1 MKIIVKNG
9 TYFYFFENNNHLY
22 YTVFEVLIMNYIK
35 RQHYLNFLRRHRD
48 RQIIKVVSGVRR
60 AGKSVLFQLY
70 KEELLADG
78 VDENQIISIN
88 FEDLSYYD
96 LRNFQTLFA
105 YIKEQ
110 LVGEKTYYIFLDE
123 IQHVEK
129 FELVAD
135 SLFILPN
142 VDLYLTGSNAY
153 FMSSKLATNLT
164 GRYIEIEVLPLSF
177 AEYLSGQPLSE
188 NQNKAEIFNDY
199 LFSAFPYLLQTSS
212 YAEKIDYLRGIYHSI
227 LLNDIVTRLGNP
239 NPTIIERIVRNL
251 LSNTGSLIST
261 NKIRNTLVS
270 QNTSISHD
278 TLEKYLKAL
287 TDSLLFYSVPR
298 FDVKGRAL
306 LQRLEIYYP
315 VDLGLRHLLIPDHKE
330 DFGHILENIIFLE
343 LRRRY
348 SQVYVGN
355 LDKYEVDFIV
365 VTDIGHY
372 AYYQVSET
380 TLNPETLERELR
392 PLEAIKDQFPKY
404 LLTMDTIQPTANYN
418 GIEKKNIID
427 WLLEK

>member
-1 MKIIVKNG
+1 
-9 TYFYFFENNNHLY
+9 
-22 YTVFEVLIMNYIK
+22 MNYIK
-35 RQHYLNFLRRHRD
+35 RPHYLDFLRRHRD

-70 KEELLADG
+70 KEELLATG
-78 VDENQIISIN
+78 VDEDQIISIN

-96 LRNFQTLFA
+96 LRHFQTLFA
-105 YIKEQ
+105 YIKER
-110 LVGEKTYYIFLDE
+110 LVEEKTYYIFLDE

-153 FMSSKLATNLT
+153 FMSSQLATNLT
-164 GRYIEIEVLPLSF
+164 GRYVEIEVLPLSF
-177 AEYLSGQPLSE
+177 EEYLSGQFLSE
-188 NQNKAEIFNDY
+188 NLNTTEIFNNY

-212 YAEKIDYLRGIYHSI
+212 YAEKIDYLRGIYNSI

-239 NPTIIERIVRNL
+239 NPTIIERIVRTL
-251 LSNTGSLIST
+251 LSSTGSLIST

-270 QNTSISHD
+270 QNVSISHN
-278 TLEKYLKAL
+278 TLENYLTTL

-306 LQRLEIYYP
+306 LQRLEKYYP

-330 DFGHILENIIFLE
+330 DFGHILENIVYLE

-348 SQVYVGN
+348 AQVYVGN
-355 LDKYEVDFIV
+355 LDKYEVDFVV
-365 VTDIGHY
+365 VTDVGHY

-380 TLNPETLERELR
+380 TLSPETLERELR

>member
-1 MKIIVKNG
+1 
-9 TYFYFFENNNHLY
+9 
-22 YTVFEVLIMNYIK
+22 MNYIK

-78 VDENQIISIN
+78 VAEDQIISIN

-110 LVGEKTYYIFLDE
+110 LNEDKTYYIFLDE

-153 FMSSKLATNLT
+153 FMSSELATNLS
-164 GRYIEIEVLPLSF
+164 GRYVEIEVLPLSF
-177 AEYLSGQPLSE
+177 EEYLSAQPLSE
-188 NQNKAEIFNDY
+188 DTNTAEIFNNY

-239 NPTIIERIVRNL
+239 NPTIIERIVRTL
-251 LSNTGSLIST
+251 LSSTGSLIST

-270 QNTSISHD
+270 QNVSISHN
-278 TLEKYLKAL
+278 TLEDYLTTL

-306 LQRLEIYYP
+306 LQRLEKYYP
-315 VDLGLRHLLIPDHKE
+315 VDLGLRNLLLPDHKE
-330 DFGHILENIIFLE
+330 DIGHILENIVYLE

-348 SQVYVGN
+348 SHVYVGN
-355 LDKYEVDFIV
+355 LDKYEVDFVV
-365 VTDIGHY
+365 VTDVGHY

-380 TLNPETLERELR
+380 TLASETLERELR

-404 LLTMDTIQPTANYN
+404 LLTMDTIKPTANYN
-418 GIEKKNIID
+418 GIEKKNIIN

>member
-1 MKIIVKNG
+1 
-9 TYFYFFENNNHLY
+9 
-22 YTVFEVLIMNYIK
+22 MNYIK
-35 RQHYLNFLRRHRD
+35 RPHYLDFLKRHRD

-70 KEELLADG
+70 KEELLATG
-78 VDENQIISIN
+78 VDEDQIISIN
-88 FEDLSYYD
+88 FEDLSYYE
-96 LRNFQTLFA
+96 LRHFQTLFA
-105 YIKEQ
+105 YIKER
-110 LVGEKTYYIFLDE
+110 LAEEKTYYIFLDE

-153 FMSSKLATNLT
+153 FMSSQLATNLT
-164 GRYIEIEVLPLSF
+164 GRYVEIEVLPLSF
-177 AEYLSGQPLSE
+177 EEYLSGQSLSK
-188 NQNKAEIFNDY
+188 NLNTTEIFNNY

-212 YAEKIDYLRGIYHSI
+212 YAEKIDYLRGIYNSI

-239 NPTIIERIVRNL
+239 NPTIIERIVRTL
-251 LSNTGSLIST
+251 LSSTGSLIST

-270 QNTSISHD
+270 QNVSISHN
-278 TLEKYLKAL
+278 TLENYLTTL

-298 FDVKGRAL
+298 FDVKGREL
-306 LQRLEIYYP
+306 LQRLEKYYP
-315 VDLGLRHLLIPDHKE
+315 VNVGLRQLLLPDHKE
-330 DFGHILENIIFLE
+330 DIGHILENIVYLE
-343 LRRRY
+343 LKRRY

-355 LDKYEVDFIV
+355 LDKYEVDFVV
-365 VTDIGHY
+365 VTDVGHY

-380 TLNPETLERELR
+380 TLAPETLERELR

>member
-9 TYFYFFENNNHLY
+9 TYLYFFENNNHLY

-78 VDENQIISIN
+78 VAEDQIISIN

-96 LRNFQTLFA
+96 LRHFQTLFA
-105 YIKEQ
+105 YIKEK
-110 LVGEKTYYIFLDE
+110 LAEEKKYYIFLDE

-129 FELVAD
+129 FELIAD

-153 FMSSKLATNLT
+153 FMSSELATNLT
-164 GRYIEIEVLPLSF
+164 GRYVEIEVLPLSF
-177 AEYLSGQPLSE
+177 EEYLSAQPLSE
-188 NQNKAEIFNDY
+188 DTNTAAIFNNY

-251 LSNTGSLIST
+251 LSSTGSLIST
-261 NKIRNTLVS
+261 NKIRNTLVR

-306 LQRLEIYYP
+306 LQRLEKYYP

-330 DFGHILENIIFLE
+330 DFGHILENIVYLE

-348 SQVYVGN
+348 AQVYVGN
-355 LDKYEVDFIV
+355 LDKYEVDFVV
-365 VTDIGHY
+365 VTDVGHY

-380 TLNPETLERELR
+380 TLSPETLERELR

>member
-1 MKIIVKNG
+1 
-9 TYFYFFENNNHLY
+9 
-22 YTVFEVLIMNYIK
+22 MNYIK

-78 VDENQIISIN
+78 VAEDQIISIN

-96 LRNFQTLFA
+96 LRHFQTLFA
-105 YIKEQ
+105 YIKEK
-110 LVGEKTYYIFLDE
+110 LAEEKKYYIFLDE

-129 FELVAD
+129 FELIAD

-153 FMSSKLATNLT
+153 FMSSELATNLT
-164 GRYIEIEVLPLSF
+164 GRYVEIEVLPLSF
-177 AEYLSGQPLSE
+177 EEYLSAQPLSE
-188 NQNKAEIFNDY
+188 DTNTAAIFNNY

-251 LSNTGSLIST
+251 LSSTGSLIST

-306 LQRLEIYYP
+306 LQRLEKYYP

-355 LDKYEVDFIV
+355 LDKYEVDFVV
-365 VTDIGHY
+365 VTDLGHY

-380 TLNPETLERELR
+380 TLAPETLERELR

>member
-1 MKIIVKNG
+1 M
-9 TYFYFFENNNHLY
+9 Y
-22 YTVFEVLIMNYIK
+22 YTIFEVLIMNYIK
-35 RQHYLNFLRRHRD
+35 RQQYLNFLRRHRD
-48 RQIIKVVSGVRR
+48 KQIIKVVSGVRR
-60 AGKSVLFQLY
+60 SGKSVLFQLY

-96 LRNFQTLFA
+96 LRHFQTLFA

-110 LVGEKTYYIFLDE
+110 LIGEKTYYIFLDE

-153 FMSSKLATNLT
+153 FMSSNLATNLT
-164 GRYIEIEVLPLSF
+164 GRYVEIEVLPLSF
-177 AEYLSGQPLSE
+177 AEYLSGQNLPE
-188 NQNKAEIFNDY
+188 NQNTTKIFNDY

-239 NPTIIERIVRNL
+239 NPTIIERIVRTL
-251 LSNTGSLIST
+251 LSSTGSVIST
-261 NKIRNTLVS
+261 NKIRNTLDS
-270 QNTSISHD
+270 QNVSISHN
-278 TLEKYLKAL
+278 TLEDYLTTL

-306 LQRLEIYYP
+306 LQRLEKYYP
-315 VDLGLRHLLIPDHKE
+315 VDLGLRHLLLTDHKE
-330 DFGHILENIIFLE
+330 DTGHVLENIVYLE

-355 LDKYEVDFIV
+355 LDKYEVDFVV
-365 VTDIGHY
+365 VTDVGHY

-380 TLNPETLERELR
+380 TLAPETLERELR

>member
-1 MKIIVKNG
+1 
-9 TYFYFFENNNHLY
+9 
-22 YTVFEVLIMNYIK
+22 MNYIK
-35 RQHYLNFLRRHRD
+35 RPHYLDFLRRHRD
-48 RQIIKVVSGVRR
+48 RPIIKVVSGVRR

-70 KEELLADG
+70 KEELLATG
-78 VDENQIISIN
+78 VDEDQIIFIN

-96 LRNFQTLFA
+96 LRHFQTLFA
-105 YIKEQ
+105 YIKDQ
-110 LVGEKTYYIFLDE
+110 LVSKKTYYIFLDE
-123 IQHVEK
+123 IQYVEK

-135 SLFILPN
+135 SLFILAN

-153 FMSSKLATNLT
+153 FMSSQLATNLT
-164 GRYIEIEVLPLSF
+164 GRYVEIEVLPLSF
-177 AEYLSGQPLSE
+177 EEYLSGQSLTK
-188 NQNKAEIFNDY
+188 NLNTTEIFNNY

-212 YAEKIDYLRGIYHSI
+212 YDEKIDYLRGIYNSI
-227 LLNDIVTRLGNP
+227 LLNDIVTRLGKP
-239 NPTIIERIVRNL
+239 NPTIIERIVRTL
-251 LSNTGSLIST
+251 LSSTGSLIST

-270 QNTSISHD
+270 QNVSISHN
-278 TLEKYLKAL
+278 TLENYLTTL

-306 LQRLEIYYP
+306 LQRLEKYYP
-315 VDLGLRHLLIPDHKE
+315 VDLGLRHLLLPDHKE
-330 DFGHILENIIFLE
+330 DIRHILENMVYLE

-355 LDKYEVDFIV
+355 LDKYEVDFVV
-365 VTDIGHY
+365 VTDLGHY

-380 TLNPETLERELR
+380 TLAPETLERELR

>member
-1 MKIIVKNG
+1 
-9 TYFYFFENNNHLY
+9 
-22 YTVFEVLIMNYIK
+22 MNYIK
-35 RQHYLNFLRRHRD
+35 RPHYLDFLRKHRD
-48 RQIIKVVSGVRR
+48 RPIIKVVSGVRR

-70 KEELLADG
+70 KEELLATG
-78 VDENQIISIN
+78 VDEDQIIFIN

-96 LRNFQTLFA
+96 LRHFQTLFA
-105 YIKEQ
+105 YIKDQ
-110 LVGEKTYYIFLDE
+110 LVSKKTYYIFLDE
-123 IQHVEK
+123 IQYVEK

-135 SLFILPN
+135 SLFILAN

-153 FMSSKLATNLT
+153 FMSSQLATNLT
-164 GRYIEIEVLPLSF
+164 GRYVEIEVLPLSF
-177 AEYLSGQPLSE
+177 EEYLSGQSLTE
-188 NQNKAEIFNDY
+188 NLNTTEIFNNY

-212 YAEKIDYLRGIYHSI
+212 YDEKIDYLRGIYNSI
-227 LLNDIVTRLGNP
+227 LLNDIVTRLGKP
-239 NPTIIERIVRNL
+239 NPTIIERIVRTL
-251 LSNTGSLIST
+251 LSSTGSLIST

-270 QNTSISHD
+270 QNVSISHN
-278 TLEKYLKAL
+278 TLENYLTTL

-306 LQRLEIYYP
+306 LQRLEKYYP
-315 VDLGLRHLLIPDHKE
+315 VDLGLRHLLLPDHKE
-330 DFGHILENIIFLE
+330 DIRHILENMVYLE

-355 LDKYEVDFIV
+355 LDKYEVDFVV
-365 VTDIGHY
+365 VTDLGHY

-380 TLNPETLERELR
+380 TLAPETLERELR
-392 PLEAIKDQFPKY
+392 PLEVIKDQFPKY

>member
-1 MKIIVKNG
+1 
-9 TYFYFFENNNHLY
+9 
-22 YTVFEVLIMNYIK
+22 MNYIK
-35 RQHYLNFLRRHRD
+35 RPHYLDFLRRHRD
-48 RQIIKVVSGVRR
+48 RPIIKVVSGVRR

-70 KEELLADG
+70 KEELLATG
-78 VDENQIISIN
+78 VDEDQIIFIN

-96 LRNFQTLFA
+96 LRHFQTLFA
-105 YIKEQ
+105 YIKDQ
-110 LVGEKTYYIFLDE
+110 LVSKKTYYIFLDE
-123 IQHVEK
+123 IQYVEK

-135 SLFILPN
+135 SLFILAN

-153 FMSSKLATNLT
+153 FMSIQLATNLT
-164 GRYIEIEVLPLSF
+164 GRYVEIEVLPLSF
-177 AEYLSGQPLSE
+177 EEYLSGQSLTE
-188 NQNKAEIFNDY
+188 NLNTTEIFNNY

-212 YAEKIDYLRGIYHSI
+212 YDEKIDYLRGIYNSI
-227 LLNDIVTRLGNP
+227 LLNDIVTRLGKP
-239 NPTIIERIVRNL
+239 NPTIIERIVRTL
-251 LSNTGSLIST
+251 LSSTGSLIST

-270 QNTSISHD
+270 QNVSISHN
-278 TLEKYLKAL
+278 TLENYLTTL

-306 LQRLEIYYP
+306 LQRLEKYYP
-315 VDLGLRHLLIPDHKE
+315 VDLGLRHLLLPDHKE
-330 DFGHILENIIFLE
+330 DIRHILENMVYLE

-355 LDKYEVDFIV
+355 LDKYEVDFVV
-365 VTDIGHY
+365 VTDLGHY

-380 TLNPETLERELR
+380 TLAPETLERELR

-404 LLTMDTIQPTANYN
+404 LLTMDTIHPTANYN

>member
-1 MKIIVKNG
+1 
-9 TYFYFFENNNHLY
+9 
-22 YTVFEVLIMNYIK
+22 MNYIK

-48 RQIIKVVSGVRR
+48 KQIIKVVSGVRR

-153 FMSSKLATNLT
+153 FMSSNLATNLT
-164 GRYIEIEVLPLSF
+164 GRYVEIEVLPLSF

-188 NQNKAEIFNDY
+188 NRNKAEIFNDY
-199 LFSAFPYLLQTSS
+199 LFSAFPYLLQTTS

-239 NPTIIERIVRNL
+239 NPTIIERIVRTL
-251 LSNTGSLIST
+251 LSSTGSLIST

-306 LQRLEIYYP
+306 LQRLEKYYP

-330 DFGHILENIIFLE
+330 DFGHILENIVYLE

-348 SQVYVGN
+348 AQVYVGN
-355 LDKYEVDFIV
+355 LDKYEVDFVV

-404 LLTMDTIQPTANYN
+404 LLTMDTIQPSANYN

>member
-1 MKIIVKNG
+1 
-9 TYFYFFENNNHLY
+9 
-22 YTVFEVLIMNYIK
+22 MNYIK
-35 RQHYLNFLRRHRD
+35 RPHYLDFLRRHRD

-70 KEELLADG
+70 KEELLATG
-78 VDENQIISIN
+78 VDEDQIISIN

-96 LRNFQTLFA
+96 LRHFQTLYA
-105 YIKEQ
+105 YIKDQ
-110 LVGEKTYYIFLDE
+110 LVSEKTYYIFLDE

-153 FMSSKLATNLT
+153 FMSSQLATNLT
-164 GRYIEIEVLPLSF
+164 GRYVEIEVLPLSF
-177 AEYLSGQPLSE
+177 EEYLSGQSLSE
-188 NQNKAEIFNDY
+188 NLNTTEIFNNY

-212 YAEKIDYLRGIYHSI
+212 YAEKIDYLRGIYNSI

-239 NPTIIERIVRNL
+239 NPTIIERIVRTL
-251 LSNTGSLIST
+251 LSSTGSLIST

-270 QNTSISHD
+270 QNVSISHN
-278 TLEKYLKAL
+278 TLENYLTTL

-306 LQRLEIYYP
+306 LQRLEKYYP
-315 VDLGLRHLLIPDHKE
+315 VDLGFRHLLLPDHKE
-330 DFGHILENIIFLE
+330 DIGHILENIVYLE

-355 LDKYEVDFIV
+355 LDKYEVDFVV
-365 VTDIGHY
+365 VTDLGHY

-380 TLNPETLERELR
+380 TLAPETLERELR

>member
-1 MKIIVKNG
+1 
-9 TYFYFFENNNHLY
+9 
-22 YTVFEVLIMNYIK
+22 MNYIK
-35 RQHYLNFLRRHRD
+35 RQHYLNFLKRHRD

-78 VDENQIISIN
+78 VNENQIISIN

-110 LVGEKTYYIFLDE
+110 LDEKKTYYIFLDE

-164 GRYIEIEVLPLSF
+164 GRYVEIEVLPLSF
-177 AEYLSGQPLSE
+177 AEYLSAQPLSE
-188 NQNKAEIFNDY
+188 NTNTTEIFNNY

-239 NPTIIERIVRNL
+239 NPTTIERIVRTL
-251 LSNTGSLIST
+251 LSSTGSLIST
-261 NKIRNTLVS
+261 NKIRNTLIS
-270 QNTSISHD
+270 QNVSISHN
-278 TLEKYLKAL
+278 TLEDYLTTL

-298 FDVKGRAL
+298 FDIKGRAL
-306 LQRLEIYYP
+306 LQRLEKYYP
-315 VDLGLRHLLIPDHKE
+315 VDLGLRYLLIPDHKE
-330 DFGHILENIIFLE
+330 DFGHILENIVYLE

-355 LDKYEVDFIV
+355 LDKYEVDFVV
-365 VTDIGHY
+365 VTDVGHY

-380 TLNPETLERELR
+380 TLAPKTLERELR

-404 LLTMDTIQPTANYN
+404 LLTMDTIKPTANYN
-418 GIEKKNIID
+418 GIEKKNIIN

>member
-1 MKIIVKNG
+1 
-9 TYFYFFENNNHLY
+9 
-22 YTVFEVLIMNYIK
+22 MNYIK
-35 RQHYLNFLRRHRD
+35 RPHYLDFLRRHRD
-48 RQIIKVVSGVRR
+48 RPIIKVVSGVRR

-70 KEELLADG
+70 KEELLATG
-78 VDENQIISIN
+78 VDEDQIIFIN

-96 LRNFQTLFA
+96 LRHFQTLFA
-105 YIKEQ
+105 YIKDQ
-110 LVGEKTYYIFLDE
+110 LVSKKTYYIFLDE
-123 IQHVEK
+123 IQYVEK

-135 SLFILPN
+135 SLFILAN

-153 FMSSKLATNLT
+153 FMSSQLATNLT
-164 GRYIEIEVLPLSF
+164 GRYVEIEVLPLSF
-177 AEYLSGQPLSE
+177 EEYLSGQSLTE
-188 NQNKAEIFNDY
+188 NLNTTEIFNNY

-212 YAEKIDYLRGIYHSI
+212 YDEKIDYLRGIYNSI
-227 LLNDIVTRLGNP
+227 LLNDIVTRLGKP
-239 NPTIIERIVRNL
+239 NPTIIERIVRTL
-251 LSNTGSLIST
+251 LSSTGSLIST

-270 QNTSISHD
+270 QNVSISHN
-278 TLEKYLKAL
+278 TLENYLTTL

-306 LQRLEIYYP
+306 LQRLEKYYP
-315 VDLGLRHLLIPDHKE
+315 VDLGLRHLLLPDHKE
-330 DFGHILENIIFLE
+330 DIRHILENMVYLE

-355 LDKYEVDFIV
+355 LDKYEVDFVV
-365 VTDIGHY
+365 VTDLGHY

-380 TLNPETLERELR
+380 TLAPETLERELR

-404 LLTMDTIQPTANYN
+404 LLTMDTIHPTANYN

>member
-1 MKIIVKNG
+1 
-9 TYFYFFENNNHLY
+9 
-22 YTVFEVLIMNYIK
+22 MNYIK
-35 RQHYLNFLRRHRD
+35 RQRYLDFLRRHRD
-48 RQIIKVVSGVRR
+48 KQIIKVVSGVRR

-78 VDENQIISIN
+78 VNEEQIISIN

-110 LVGEKTYYIFLDE
+110 LDEEKKYYIFLDE

-153 FMSSKLATNLT
+153 FMSSNLATNLT
-164 GRYIEIEVLPLSF
+164 GRYVEIEILPLSF

-188 NQNKAEIFNDY
+188 NRNKAEIFNDY

-239 NPTIIERIVRNL
+239 NPTIIERIVRTL
-251 LSNTGSLIST
+251 LSSTGSVIST
-261 NKIRNTLVS
+261 NKIRNTLDS
-270 QNTSISHD
+270 QNVSISHN
-278 TLEKYLKAL
+278 TLEDYLTTL

-306 LQRLEIYYP
+306 LQRLEKYYP
-315 VDLGLRHLLIPDHKE
+315 VDLGLRHLLLPDHKE
-330 DFGHILENIIFLE
+330 DTGHILENIVYLE

-348 SQVYVGN
+348 AQVYVGN
-355 LDKYEVDFIV
+355 LDKYEVDFVV
-365 VTDIGHY
+365 VTDVGHY

-380 TLNPETLERELR
+380 TLAPETLERELR

>member
-1 MKIIVKNG
+1 
-9 TYFYFFENNNHLY
+9 
-22 YTVFEVLIMNYIK
+22 MNYIK
-35 RQHYLNFLRRHRD
+35 RQQYLNFLRRHRD
-48 RQIIKVVSGVRR
+48 KQIIKVVSGVRR
-60 AGKSVLFQLY
+60 SGKSVLFQLY

-78 VDENQIISIN
+78 VAEDQIISIN

-96 LRNFQTLFA
+96 LRHFQTLFA
-105 YIKEQ
+105 YIKEK
-110 LVGEKTYYIFLDE
+110 LAEEKKYYIFLDE

-142 VDLYLTGSNAY
+142 VDLYLTRSNAY
-153 FMSSKLATNLT
+153 FMSSELATNLT
-164 GRYIEIEVLPLSF
+164 GRYVEIEVLPLSF
-177 AEYLSGQPLSE
+177 EEYLSAQPLSE
-188 NQNKAEIFNDY
+188 DTNTAAIFNNY

-251 LSNTGSLIST
+251 LSSTGSLIST

-306 LQRLEIYYP
+306 LQRLEKYYP

-330 DFGHILENIIFLE
+330 DFGHILENIVYLE

-348 SQVYVGN
+348 AQVYVGN
-355 LDKYEVDFIV
+355 LDKYEVDFVV
-365 VTDIGHY
+365 VTDVGHY

-380 TLNPETLERELR
+380 TLSPETLERELR

>member
-1 MKIIVKNG
+1 
-9 TYFYFFENNNHLY
+9 
-22 YTVFEVLIMNYIK
+22 MNYIK
-35 RQHYLNFLRRHRD
+35 RQQYLNFLRRHRD

-78 VDENQIISIN
+78 VNEDQIISIN

-110 LVGEKTYYIFLDE
+110 LDEEKTYYIFLDE

-164 GRYIEIEVLPLSF
+164 GRYVEIEVLPLSF

-251 LSNTGSLIST
+251 LSSTGSLIST

-306 LQRLEIYYP
+306 LQRLEKYYP

-330 DFGHILENIIFLE
+330 DFGHILENIVYLE

-348 SQVYVGN
+348 AQVYVGN
-355 LDKYEVDFIV
+355 LDKYEVDFVV
-365 VTDIGHY
+365 VTDVGHY

-380 TLNPETLERELR
+380 TLSPETLERELR

>member
-306 LQRLEIYYP
+306 LQRLEKYYP

-330 DFGHILENIIFLE
+330 DFGHILENIVYLE

-348 SQVYVGN
+348 AQVYVGN
-355 LDKYEVDFIV
+355 LDKYEVDFVV
-365 VTDIGHY
+365 VTDVGHY

-380 TLNPETLERELR
+380 TLSPETLERELR

-427 WLLEK
+427 LLLEK

>member
-1 MKIIVKNG
+1 
-9 TYFYFFENNNHLY
+9 
-22 YTVFEVLIMNYIK
+22 MNYIK
-35 RQHYLNFLRRHRD
+35 RPHYLDFLRRHRN

-70 KEELLADG
+70 KEELLATG
-78 VDENQIISIN
+78 VDEDQIISIN

-96 LRNFQTLFA
+96 LRHFQTLFT
-105 YIKEQ
+105 YIKDQ
-110 LVGEKTYYIFLDE
+110 LVEEKTYYIFLDE

-164 GRYIEIEVLPLSF
+164 GRYVQIEVLPLSF
-177 AEYLSGQPLSE
+177 EEYLSGQSLSE
-188 NQNKAEIFNDY
+188 NLNTTEIFNNY
-199 LFSAFPYLLQTSS
+199 LFSAFPYLLQTLS
-212 YAEKIDYLRGIYHSI
+212 YAEKIDYLRGIYNSI
-227 LLNDIVTRLGNP
+227 LLNDIITRLGNP
-239 NPTIIERIVRNL
+239 NPTIIERIVRTL
-251 LSNTGSLIST
+251 LSSTGSLIST

-270 QNTSISHD
+270 QSVSISHN
-278 TLEKYLKAL
+278 TLENYLTTL

-306 LQRLEIYYP
+306 LQRLEKYYP
-315 VDLGLRHLLIPDHKE
+315 VDLGLRYLLLPDHKE
-330 DFGHILENIIFLE
+330 DIGHILENIVYLE

-355 LDKYEVDFIV
+355 LDKYDVDFVV
-365 VTDIGHY
+365 VTDLGHY

-380 TLNPETLERELR
+380 TLAPETLERELR

>member
-1 MKIIVKNG
+1 
-9 TYFYFFENNNHLY
+9 
-22 YTVFEVLIMNYIK
+22 MNYIK
-35 RQHYLNFLRRHRD
+35 RPHYLDFLRRHRD
-48 RQIIKVVSGVRR
+48 RQIIKVVNGVRR

-70 KEELLADG
+70 KEELLATG
-78 VDENQIISIN
+78 VDEDQIISIN

-96 LRNFQTLFA
+96 LRHFQTLFA

-153 FMSSKLATNLT
+153 FMSSQLATNLT
-164 GRYIEIEVLPLSF
+164 GRYVEIEVLPLSF
-177 AEYLSGQPLSE
+177 EEYLSGQSLSE
-188 NQNKAEIFNDY
+188 NLNTTEIFNNY

-212 YAEKIDYLRGIYHSI
+212 YAEKIDYLRGIYNSI

-239 NPTIIERIVRNL
+239 NPTIIERIVRTL
-251 LSNTGSLIST
+251 LSSTGSLIST

-270 QNTSISHD
+270 QNVSISHN
-278 TLEKYLKAL
+278 TLENYLTTL

-306 LQRLEIYYP
+306 LQRLEKYYP
-315 VDLGLRHLLIPDHKE
+315 VDLGLRHLLLPDHKE
-330 DFGHILENIIFLE
+330 DIGYILENMVYLE

-355 LDKYEVDFIV
+355 LDKYEVDFVV
-365 VTDIGHY
+365 VTDLGHY

-380 TLNPETLERELR
+380 TLAPETLERELR

>member
-1 MKIIVKNG
+1 
-9 TYFYFFENNNHLY
+9 
-22 YTVFEVLIMNYIK
+22 MNYIK
-35 RQHYLNFLRRHRD
+35 RPHYLDFLRRHRD
-48 RQIIKVVSGVRR
+48 RPIIKVVSGVRR

-70 KEELLADG
+70 KEELLATG
-78 VDENQIISIN
+78 VDEDQIIFIN

-96 LRNFQTLFA
+96 LRHFQTLFA
-105 YIKEQ
+105 YIKDQ
-110 LVGEKTYYIFLDE
+110 LVSKKTYYIFLDE
-123 IQHVEK
+123 IQYVEK

-135 SLFILPN
+135 SLFILAN

-153 FMSSKLATNLT
+153 FMSSQLATNLT
-164 GRYIEIEVLPLSF
+164 GRYVEIEVLPLSF
-177 AEYLSGQPLSE
+177 EEYLSGQSLTE
-188 NQNKAEIFNDY
+188 NLNTTEIFNNY

-212 YAEKIDYLRGIYHSI
+212 YDEKIDYLRGIYNSI
-227 LLNDIVTRLGNP
+227 LLNDIVTRLGKP
-239 NPTIIERIVRNL
+239 NPTIIERIVRTL
-251 LSNTGSLIST
+251 LSSTGSFIST

-270 QNTSISHD
+270 QNVSISHN
-278 TLEKYLKAL
+278 TLENYLTTL

-306 LQRLEIYYP
+306 LQRLEKYYP
-315 VDLGLRHLLIPDHKE
+315 VDLGLRHLLLPDHKE
-330 DFGHILENIIFLE
+330 DIRHILENMVYLE

-355 LDKYEVDFIV
+355 LDKYEVDFVV
-365 VTDIGHY
+365 VTDLGHY

-380 TLNPETLERELR
+380 TLAPETLERELR

>member
-1 MKIIVKNG
+1 
-9 TYFYFFENNNHLY
+9 
-22 YTVFEVLIMNYIK
+22 MNYIK

-48 RQIIKVVSGVRR
+48 KQIIKVVSGVRR

-164 GRYIEIEVLPLSF
+164 GRYVEIEVLPLSF

-251 LSNTGSLIST
+251 LSSTGSLIST

-287 TDSLLFYSVPR
+287 IDSLLFYSVPR

-306 LQRLEIYYP
+306 LQRLEKYYP

-330 DFGHILENIIFLE
+330 DFGHILENIVYLE

-348 SQVYVGN
+348 AQVYVGN
-355 LDKYEVDFIV
+355 LDKYEVDFVV
-365 VTDIGHY
+365 VTDVGHY

-380 TLNPETLERELR
+380 TLSPETLERELR

>member
-1 MKIIVKNG
+1 
-9 TYFYFFENNNHLY
+9 
-22 YTVFEVLIMNYIK
+22 MNYIK
-35 RQHYLNFLRRHRD
+35 RPHYLDFLRKHRD
-48 RQIIKVVSGVRR
+48 RPIIKVVSGVRR

-70 KEELLADG
+70 KEELLATG
-78 VDENQIISIN
+78 VDEDQIIFIN

-96 LRNFQTLFA
+96 LRHFQTLFA
-105 YIKEQ
+105 YIKDQ
-110 LVGEKTYYIFLDE
+110 LVSKKTYYIFLDE
-123 IQHVEK
+123 IQYVEK

-135 SLFILPN
+135 SLFILAN

-153 FMSSKLATNLT
+153 FMSSQLATNLT
-164 GRYIEIEVLPLSF
+164 GRYVEIEVFPLSF
-177 AEYLSGQPLSE
+177 EEYLSGQSLTE
-188 NQNKAEIFNDY
+188 NLNTTEIFNNY

-212 YAEKIDYLRGIYHSI
+212 YDEKIDYLRGIYNSI
-227 LLNDIVTRLGNP
+227 LLNDIVTRLGKP
-239 NPTIIERIVRNL
+239 NPTIIERIVRTL
-251 LSNTGSLIST
+251 LSSTGSLIST

-270 QNTSISHD
+270 QNVSISHN
-278 TLEKYLKAL
+278 TLENYLTTL

-306 LQRLEIYYP
+306 LQRLEKYYP
-315 VDLGLRHLLIPDHKE
+315 VDLGLRHLLLPDQKE
-330 DFGHILENIIFLE
+330 DIRHILENMVYLE

-355 LDKYEVDFIV
+355 LDKYEVDFVV
-365 VTDIGHY
+365 VTDLGHY

-380 TLNPETLERELR
+380 TLAPETLERELR

-418 GIEKKNIID
+418 GIEKKSIID